1 MFPTSVGVFPMD
13 PVVIAGGGLSGLA
26 AAVGLSSHA
35 IPVLLL
41 EQRRTLGGRAYSFR
55 DTETGE
61 TIDNGQHVLIA
72 GYDRTIGFLETI
84 GTRHLLSVQGRPT
97 LLFHHPER
105 GFREFSLPFLPPPWN
120 LAMGVLT
127 SDLLPLADRWR
138 MLRAGY
144 DIQKMSVER
153 EEAVAELTVDAWL
166 DSIGQS
172 AESKRSFWEPLAVSI
187 MNEHINR
194 ASAAVLV
201 HSLRTAFLG
210 RRDTASLALP
220 TVGLSTLY
228 VDAAVHYITSRRS
241 IVRCNAGVSGLRV
254 TSGAVSHVL
263 LRDRTVIPCSAA
275 ILALPPKDTYALL
288 PQELR
293 QNPSLEGILG
303 LEVSPIISIHL
314 WFETDFMP
322 QQVLALVGRRVQW
335 VFNRRKICGDRREEG
350 GHLSATISAAHDLVG
365 MTNEAIIRIATEEL
379 TGVFGADALR
389 PLRALVIREKRATFS
404 PTPAAER
411 LRPDQR
417 TSISNLFLAGD
428 WTATGYPATI
438 EGAVMSADRCV
449 ELTCNI
455 LRARNVAFY
464 G

>member
-1 MFPTSVGVFPMD
+1 MD

-26 AAVGLSSHA
+26 AAVGLSSRG
-35 IPVLLL
+35 IPVVLL
-41 EQRRTLGGRAYSFR
+41 ERRRTPGGRAYSFR
-55 DTETGE
+55 DRETGE

-72 GYDRTIGFLETI
+72 GYDRTIRFLDTI

-144 DIQKMSVER
+144 DIRRMSAER
-153 EEAVAELTVDAWL
+153 EETVAELTVDEWL

-172 AESKRSFWEPLAVSI
+172 AECRRSFWEPLAVSI
-187 MNEHINR
+187 MNEHISR
-194 ASAAVLV
+194 ASAAVLI

-210 RRDTASLALP
+210 RRDTGSLALP

-228 VDAAVHYITSRRS
+228 VDAAVHYITSRGS
-241 IVRCNAGVSGLRV
+241 IVRCKAEVIGMRV

-275 ILALPPKDTYALL
+275 ILAMPPMNTYALL
-288 PQELR
+288 PEELR
-293 QNPSLEGILG
+293 QNTSLKGIRG

-322 QQVLALVGRRVQW
+322 QQVLALAGRRVQW
-335 VFNRRKICGDRREEG
+335 VFNRRKICRDWKGGG
-350 GHLSATISAAHDLVG
+350 GHLSATISAAHDYVG

-379 TGVFGADALR
+379 VGVFGADALR
-389 PLRALVIREKRATFS
+389 LLRALVIREKRATFS

-411 LRPDQR
+411 LRPCQR

-449 ELTCNI
+449 ALTCNVLCASSI
-455 LRARNVAFY
+455 AFH